1 MLNVFNSVFTDI
13 ATPVR
18 AATPGVFLTG
28 ERIAAPTKFPC
39 VTVVEADNYED
50 TQYRNNTLTEQITS
64 LMYEITVY
72 SNLTSGKRS
81 QCIEIL
87 QIIDDVMK
95 RKNGTRI
102 ARVEGYLDAEAKIY
116 MVTARYRMKTDGV
129 NWYTF

>member
-1 MLNVFNSVFTDI
+1 MLNVFPSVYTDI
-13 ATPVR
+13 ATPIR
-18 AATPGVFLTG
+18 AAYPSVFMTG
-28 ERIAAPTKFPC
+28 ERVAAPTKFPC
-39 VTVVEADNYED
+39 VMVVEADNYED
-50 TQYRNNTLTEQITS
+50 AAYRNNTLTEQITA

-81 QCIEIL
+81 QCIDIL

-102 ARVEGYLDAEAKIY
+102 ARVEGYLDTEGKIY
-116 MVTARYRMKTDGV
+116 MVTARYRAKTDGV

>member
-1 MLNVFNSVFTDI
+1 MLNVFPSVFTDI

-28 ERIAAPTKFPC
+28 ERVAAPTTFPC
-39 VTVVEADNYED
+39 VMVVEADNYED
-50 TQYRNNTLTEQITS
+50 PQYINNTLAEQITA
-64 LMYEITVY
+64 LMYEITVF

-87 QIIDDVMK
+87 QIIDDVIK
-95 RKNGTRI
+95 RKNGRRI
-102 ARVEGYLDAEAKIY
+102 ARVEGDFDTEGKIY

>member
-1 MLNVFNSVFTDI
+1 MLNVFPSVYTDI

-18 AATPGVFLTG
+18 VAYPSVFMTG
-28 ERIAAPTKFPC
+28 ERVAAPTKFPC
-39 VTVVEADNYED
+39 VMVVEADNYED
-50 TQYRNNTLTEQITS
+50 AAYRNNTLTEQITA

-81 QCIEIL
+81 QCIDIL

-102 ARVEGYLDAEAKIY
+102 ARVEGYLDTEGKIY

-129 NWYTF
+129 NWSTF

>member
-1 MLNVFNSVFTDI
+1 MLNVFNSVFTAI
-13 ATPVR
+13 ATTVR
-18 AATPGVFLTG
+18 ASVPGVTLTG

-50 TQYRNNTLTEQITS
+50 PQYINNTLTEQVTA
-64 LMYEITVY
+64 LMYEITVF

-95 RKNGTRI
+95 RKNGTRM
-102 ARVEGYLDAEAKIY
+102 ARVEGYFDTEGKIY